1 MLESS
6 APPAAEPEWAAFVA
20 IDWADQKNFWRLLPA
35 GSQRSENGELENT
48 PEAVET
54 WAAGLQQRF
63 GGGPIALC
71 LEQSRGALVYMLT
84 KYPHLVLFPVH
95 PTTAARYRETF
106 APSGAKS
113 DPSDTALL
121 LDLLLRHRERLR
133 RLQPDT
139 PETRL
144 LHFLVEERRQTV
156 DDKTRESNRL
166 TDCLKLYFPQILQWF
181 NDVTSPLVGDLLE
194 RWPNL
199 QQLQR
204 AHPGTLRKF
213 FHQHNCRSEDLIQ
226 QRIAGIYQAVPATK
240 DAALLEAGPTIAHGL
255 TALLATL
262 RSNIAILDKRIQ
274 ELVASHPDG
283 ALFASLPGAG
293 AVLVPRLIVAFGT
306 DRDRYESAYQMQCYS
321 GIAPVKEASGKTV
334 WVHCRLACPKFLR
347 QTFHEFAGHS
357 IAHSGW
363 AKAYYE
369 HLRQDEKKDHH
380 AAVRSLAFKWIRII
394 YRCWKDGKP
403 YDEEIYLQSLRRRGS
418 LFAGALGLATGPGWK
433 TVAGFQKFSENNA

>member
-6 APPAAEPEWAAFVA
+6 ASPAAEPEWAAFVA

-35 GSQRSENGELENT
+35 GCQRSEEGELENT
-48 PEAVET
+48 PEAVER

-63 GGGPIALC
+63 GGGPIAVC

-95 PTTAARYRETF
+95 PTTAARYRKTF

-113 DPSDTALL
+113 DPSDTASL

-139 PETRL
+139 AETRL

-156 DDKTRESNRL
+156 DEKTRESNRL
-166 TDCLKLYFPQILQWF
+166 TDCLKLYFPQLLQWF
-181 NDVTSPLVGDLLE
+181 DDVTSPLVGDLLE

-226 QRIAGIYQAVPATK
+226 QRIAGIYEAVPATQ
-240 DAALLEAGPTIAHGL
+240 DAALLEAGPTIVRGL
-255 TALLATL
+255 AALLATL

-293 AVLVPRLIVAFGT
+293 AVLVPRLIVTFRPRPLRKCLPDAVLQRHRPGEGGERQNRMGAFPFCLPQIPAP
-306 DRDRYESAYQMQCYS
+306 DLSRVCESLDC
-321 GIAPVKEASGKTV
+321 TL
-334 WVHCRLACPKFLR
+334 WVGQGVL
-347 QTFHEFAGHS
+347 
-357 IAHSGW
+357 
-363 AKAYYE
+363 
-369 HLRQDEKKDHH
+369 
-380 AAVRSLAFKWIRII
+380 
-394 YRCWKDGKP
+394 
-403 YDEEIYLQSLRRRGS
+403 
-418 LFAGALGLATGPGWK
+418 
-433 TVAGFQKFSENNA
+433 